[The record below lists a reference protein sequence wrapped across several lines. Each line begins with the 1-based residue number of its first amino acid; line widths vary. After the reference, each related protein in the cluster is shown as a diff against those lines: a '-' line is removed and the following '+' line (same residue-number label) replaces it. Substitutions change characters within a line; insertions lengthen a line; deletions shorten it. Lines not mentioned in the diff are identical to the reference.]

1 MFEDGLT
8 LRWNLPECG
17 LCVHRTERVTNQLL
31 PTSETERPISVQ
43 CVCVCVC
50 CEYRE
55 GEDKWV
61 CGCGIKEEGG
71 VVTMESIDQH

>member
-17 LCVHRTERVTNQLL
+17 LCVHRTERVTNQLF

-50 CEYRE
+50 ACVVSIGRE
-55 GEDKWV
+55 KIN
-61 CGCGIKEEGG
+61 GCVG
-71 VVTMESIDQH
+71 VVLKRKAELLPWSQ